1 MRTRTYTEK
10 DGDGVSKLP
19 GWKAF
24 IEAARDWPF
33 FQQYQPD
40 TNSPAGKQVQDVL
53 DVLLQC
59 NLATSVRSPLANA
72 SAAVSAAPAAV
83 DEARMC
89 SMFVLI
95 SRSNIC
101 E

>member
-1 MRTRTYTEK
+1 MQLNLP
-10 DGDGVSKLP
+10 SKLP

-24 IEAARDWPF
+24 IEAAKEWPF

-72 SAAVSAAPAAV
+72 WAAVSAAPAAV